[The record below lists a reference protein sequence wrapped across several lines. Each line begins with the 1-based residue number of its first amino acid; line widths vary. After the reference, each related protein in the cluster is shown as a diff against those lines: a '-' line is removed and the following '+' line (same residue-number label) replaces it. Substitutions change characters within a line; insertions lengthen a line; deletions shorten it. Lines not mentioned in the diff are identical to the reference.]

1 MPERLVHGVR
11 QRFAASPLNYRALR
25 LAGGRLPRLTRGWM
39 PWLGLD
45 AFPAPALPGPD
56 WVRVRPILSG
66 VCGTDLALLTGKA
79 SAVMSPFASFPAVLG
94 HEVVGEVSEG
104 PDPWLGQRV
113 VLDPL
118 LGCIPRGL
126 DPCQWCADGQAGL
139 CLRLADGPM
148 APAPMLGFSRDL
160 PGGWSDEMVA
170 HVSQLHAVP
179 EELSDEAA
187 VMVEPLSVALHGV
200 LGGVPAA
207 GERVLVLGAGA
218 IGLCTVAA
226 LELAAPGVEVTVI
239 ARHEP
244 QRRMAERLGAEFVAG
259 DAVQAAIDRTG
270 AHRHRPLVGR
280 AVLTGGFDQVYDCV
294 GSAASLDAG
303 MRVTRPRGRM
313 VLLGGP
319 AEIDRLD
326 WTLAWTRELRIEG
339 SYVYGREASPEGEPH
354 TMEVAMRLL
363 VEHPELPIGEL
374 VTHRFGLEQWRQA
387 MAAALHR
394 RGSGAL
400 KVVFAPRPGGGEPGD
415 TRGAS
420 PAA

>member
-1 MPERLVHGVR
+1 MPERTVLGVR
-11 QRFAASPLNYRALR
+11 QRFAASRLNYRALR
-25 LAGGRLPRLTRGWM
+25 LGGGRLPRLTHGWM
-39 PWLGLD
+39 PWLGLE
-45 AFPAPALPGPD
+45 ALPAPGLPGPA

-94 HEVVGEVSEG
+94 HEVVGTVSEVG
-104 PDPWLGQRV
+104 PAATGATVGARV

-118 LGCIPRGL
+118 LGCVPRGL
-126 DPCQWCADGQAGL
+126 APCRWCADGQPGL

-160 PGGWSDEMVA
+160 PGGWSAELLA
-170 HVSQLHAVP
+170 HISQLHPVP
-179 EELSDEAA
+179 DTLSDEAA
-187 VMVEPLSVALHGV
+187 VLVEPLSVGLHGV
-200 LGGVPAA
+200 LGAAPQA
-207 GERVLVLGAGA
+207 GERVLVLGAGT

-226 LELAAPGVEVTVI
+226 LELVAPGSVVTVI

-244 QRRMAERLGAEFVAG
+244 QRRLARRLGAEAIAD
-259 DAVQAAIDRTG
+259 DALEAAVEHTAAR
-270 AHRHRPLVGR
+270 RHRPLLGR

-294 GSAASLDAG
+294 GSAASLDAA
-303 MRVTRPRGRM
+303 MRVTRPRGRL

-339 SYVYGREASPEGEPH
+339 SYVYGREESVPAMPH
-354 TMEVAMRLL
+354 TMDLAMRLL
-363 VEHPELPIGEL
+363 SESLELPIGEL
-374 VTHRFGLEQWRQA
+374 VTHRFRLAEWRQA
-387 MAAALHR
+387 MAAALDR

-400 KVVFAPRPGGGEPGD
+400 KVVFTPQLR
-415 TRGAS
+415 
-420 PAA
+420 